1 MRTSGDFHKDL
12 ERDLKNPE
20 FKRDFEAMKT
30 EIYLSEMIKR
40 ILQQCKISI
49 RKLAKRMGTSKSQV
63 ERMINEP
70 AANLGVDTLIRF
82 AIAVNKK
89 LKILIK

>member
-12 ERDLKNPE
+12 EGDLRNPA
-20 FKRDFEAMKT
+20 FKRNFEAMKA
-30 EIYLSEMIKR
+30 EIYLSEMLRR

-63 ERMINEP
+63 ERMIHEP

-82 AIAVNKK
+82 ALAVDKK
-89 LKILIK
+89 LKIIIK